1 MEKKVSQSAVCVK
14 LGAFG
19 ENCICRAKK
28 CISRPEKCAQ
38 VESDSVAAVCDR
50 VDGEKVQFNS
60 RNRLIGSEYFFLQ
73 PEKKID
79 VGEKSRP
86 VPLWLGRE
94 ESLAQGW
101 QSERGRVIF
110 WGRKSGSWFCAFGGL
125 YCI

>member
-73 PEKKID
+73 PEKKN
-79 VGEKSRP
+79 R
-86 VPLWLGRE
+86 R
-94 ESLAQGW
+94 
-101 QSERGRVIF
+101 R
-110 WGRKSGSWFCAFGGL
+110 
-125 YCI
+125 